1 MNRFRERMAVFMQGR
16 YGMDQLGKVLTF
28 GTMIILL
35 LSMILHVNLLY
46 IVGIIV
52 LIISYFRI
60 FSRNIG
66 KRYEENQKFLNWRY
80 KIVCKKSKIKTRI
93 KDRRTNSIF
102 NCPNC
107 NQKIRVPKGKGK
119 ICIKCPKCRI
129 EFVKKT

>member
-1 MNRFRERMAVFMQGR
+1 MIALVFG
-16 YGMDQLGKVLTF
+16 
-28 GTMIILL
+28 
-35 LSMILHVNLLY
+35 
-46 IVGIIV
+46 
-52 LIISYFRI
+52 YFRI

-80 KIVCKKSKIKTRI
+80 KIVCNKSKFMARI
-93 KDRRTNSIF
+93 KDRKTNSIF

-107 NQKIRVPKGKGK
+107 QQKIRVPKGKGK

>member
-1 MNRFRERMAVFMQGR
+1 MNRFREKMAVIMQGR
-16 YGMDQLGKVLTF
+16 YGMDQLGKVLSY
-28 GTMIILL
+28 GTIIILL
-35 LSMILHVNLLY
+35 LSTMLQVYLLY
-46 IVGIIV
+46 IVGMIV
-52 LIISYFRI
+52 LVLGYFRI

-80 KIVCKKSKIKTRI
+80 IIVCKKNKIMARI
-93 KDRRTNSIF
+93 KDRKTNSIF

-107 NQKIRVPKGKGK
+107 QQKIRVPKGKGK

>member
-28 GTMIILL
+28 GTVIMLL
-35 LSMILHVNLLY
+35 LSTVLQVHLLY
-46 IVGIIV
+46 IVGIIALV
-52 LIISYFRI
+52 FSYFRV

-80 KIVCKKSKIKTRI
+80 KMICKKSKIMSRI
-93 KDRRTNSIF
+93 KDRKTNTIF

-107 NQKIRVPKGKGK
+107 QQKIRVPKGKGK

-129 EFVKKT
+129 VFVKKT

>member
-1 MNRFRERMAVFMQGR
+1 MNRFRERIAVFMQGR
-16 YGMDQLGKVLTF
+16 YGMDQLGKVLSY
-28 GTMIILL
+28 GTIIILL
-35 LSMILHVNLLY
+35 LSTMLQVYLLY
-46 IVGIIV
+46 IVGMIV
-52 LIISYFRI
+52 LVLGYFRI

-80 KIVCKKSKIKTRI
+80 IIVCKKNKIMARI
-93 KDRRTNSIF
+93 KDRKTNSIF

-107 NQKIRVPKGKGK
+107 QQKIRVPKGKGK

>member
-1 MNRFRERMAVFMQGR
+1 MNRFRERLAVFMQGR

-80 KIVCKKSKIKTRI
+80 KVVCKKSKIMTRI

-129 EFVKKT
+129 EFIKKT